1 MEALIIKKRLWA
13 VNKSRV
19 LMFLVKYVY
28 KAYTRGMTQL

>member
-19 LMFLVKYVY
+19 LMVLAKYVY